1 MQPFATVAQ
10 YEARYGT
17 VTATTTLQA
26 CLEDA
31 TAMIQAALEAAGVDY
46 STPTAEYADRLMR
59 VCRQIAH
66 RAMDATPP
74 AGGIEAPFGVS
85 QATQS
90 AGGYSLS
97 YSFANPYG
105 DLFITSSERRM
116 LGIGGVHFSNMRPYI
131 TPTKGRGGG
140 WSHGAD

>member
-17 VTATTTLQA
+17 VTGTATLQA

-31 TAMIQAALEAAGVDY
+31 TAMIQAALDAAGVDY
-46 STPTAEYADRLMR
+46 STPTAEYSDRLMR

-66 RAMDATPP
+66 RAMQATPP
-74 AGGIEAPFGVS
+74 AGSIDAPYGVS

-105 DLFITSSERRM
+105 DLFITSAERRM
-116 LGIGGVHFSNMRPYI
+116 LGIGGIHFSNMRPVI
-131 TPTKGRGGG
+131 DPARGRGGR
-140 WSHGAD
+140 W

>member
-1 MQPFATVAQ
+1 MQPFASVTE

-17 VTATTTLQA
+17 VPDTQTLTE

-31 TAMIQAALEAAGVDY
+31 TAMICAALDAAGVDY
-46 STPTAEYADRLMR
+46 SNPSTTYADRLMR

-74 AGGIEAPFGVS
+74 AGGIDAPFGVS

-105 DLFITSSERRM
+105 DLFITSAERRL
-116 LGIGGVHFSNMRPYI
+116 LGIGGIHFSNMRPWI
-131 TPTKGRGGG
+131 TPRRGRGGG
-140 WSHGAD
+140 LAWDS

>member
-1 MQPFATVAQ
+1 MQPFASVSE

-17 VTATTTLQA
+17 VTDEATLTA

-31 TAMIQAALEAAGVDY
+31 TAMIEAALEAAGVDY

-66 RAMDATPP
+66 RAFDATPS
-74 AGGIEAPFGVS
+74 AGGLDAPFGVN
-85 QATQS
+85 QATQA

-105 DLFITSSERRM
+105 DLFITSAERRM
-116 LGIGGVHFSNMRPYI
+116 LGIGGIHFSNMRPFI
-131 TPTKGRGGG
+131 TPKEGRGGR
-140 WSHGAD
+140 W